1 MGVNN
6 RPIEELDALV
16 IKRAYYVLGISI
28 AGLSLVMINW
38 LGLSVMMYD
47 IMTIKKIA
55 LNAVYYVVPMATAM
69 IGFAATQLPA
79 TFLFSRLG
87 NRISM
92 FLGLLFNGISLV
104 FSTTNSY
111 YTALF
116 LRFLA
121 GMGGLGLYLMPS
133 LLLILGWWSIRGG
146 LTRWV
151 QVVYL
156 SSITIL
162 MLLSSLMSIWLT
174 QSVAVYLGLVSIA
187 LAILVLLTMKDAVI
201 IKSVSIMAV
210 MNNPDVLMLSIAFS
224 IPWGGTY
231 LGMLPPLTLNVSN
244 YLGIVELTIP
254 LALTPLFYRF
264 RHSLR
269 IERRRV
275 LLYLTMALG
284 VVVIPMGGLT
294 KVQLFIPVIIGFIF
308 TVILLLTLY
317 LVHDLVSPILIAQ
330 STSYLFTVS
339 SIIGSIVS
347 MFMGYVIQY
356 LGILGWVITG
366 ILIMT
371 SSLIY
376 RILKITL

>member
-38 LGLSVMMYD
+38 LGLSVMMYNV
-47 IMTIKKIA
+47 MTIKKIA

-87 NRISM
+87 NRVSM

-121 GMGGLGLYLMPS
+121 GMGLGLYLIPS
-133 LLLILGWWSIRGG
+133 LLLILGWWSIRG

-156 SSITIL
+156 SSITML
-162 MLLSSLMSIWLT
+162 MLLSSLMSIWVT

-187 LAILVLLTMKDAVI
+187 LAILILLTMKDAVI

-224 IPWGGTY
+224 IPWGTY
-231 LGMLPPLTLNVSN
+231 LACFP
-244 YLGIVELTIP
+244 
-254 LALTPLFYRF
+254 
-264 RHSLR
+264 
-269 IERRRV
+269 
-275 LLYLTMALG
+275 
-284 VVVIPMGGLT
+284 
-294 KVQLFIPVIIGFIF
+294 
-308 TVILLLTLY
+308 LLL
-317 LVHDLVSPILIAQ
+317 
-330 STSYLFTVS
+330 
-339 SIIGSIVS
+339 
-347 MFMGYVIQY
+347 M
-356 LGILGWVITG
+356 
-366 ILIMT
+366 
-371 SSLIY
+371 
-376 RILKITL
+376 